1 MAAAP
6 EREPDEDLI
15 ELVVRLPRDTVER
28 SILAARSAGEDRS
41 RSRLAIAK
49 AILISRRRRAQ
60 IFHGVQF
67 GEPSWDMILDRYAAT
82 KEGRRIDV
90 TSLCIA
96 SASPRTTALRHID
109 QLIAHGSISRVPDP
123 TDARRT
129 YVVMSAVMR
138 KAVDLWLDKEIA
150 AREIGQ

>member
-1 MAAAP
+1 M
-6 EREPDEDLI
+6 
-15 ELVVRLPRDTVER
+15 VVRLPREAVER
-28 SILAARSAGEDRS
+28 SILEARNAREDRS
-41 RSRLAIAK
+41 NSRLMIAK
-49 AILISRRRRAQ
+49 AILSGRRRRAK
-60 IFHGVQF
+60 IFQGVQF
-67 GEPSWDMILDRYAAT
+67 GEPSWDMILDLYTAT

-123 TDARRT
+123 VDARRT
-129 YVVMSAVMR
+129 YVVMNAAMR
-138 KAVDLWLDKEIA
+138 KAVELWLDKEIA